1 MEFTAAILPA
11 SLVFIILSLD
21 LIYWEAVAG
30 ADICVCRRSMPD
42 LGQPGMLAAINPGE
56 RLPESH
62 VTTQPAGSDDP
73 APGTSILPRPGD
85 RLTCPRGDHPSTPEY
100 KLPRSLGC
108 RPGAAI
114 LEHGAGLVDDAASAL
129 ALR

>member
-62 VTTQPAGSDDP
+62 VTTQPAGSDRSGSRNIDP
-73 APGTSILPRPGD
+73 ASSWRP
-85 RLTCPRGDHPSTPEY
+85 
-100 KLPRSLGC
+100 
-108 RPGAAI
+108 
-114 LEHGAGLVDDAASAL
+114 AGLL
-129 ALR
+129 AW